1 MNIDEVKKKISTFLI
16 EKLPNHGLELN
27 NDTDLLN
34 EWFLDSLGVIDTIF
48 FLEETFSL
56 TIKRADINSDNFTS
70 IDTIS
75 SYVINKLK

>member
-1 MNIDEVKKKISTFLI
+1 MNIDDIKGKISTFLI

-27 NDTDLLN
+27 NNTDLLN
-34 EWFLDSLGVIDTIF
+34 EWFLDSLGIIDTIF

-75 SYVINKLK
+75 SYVINQVK